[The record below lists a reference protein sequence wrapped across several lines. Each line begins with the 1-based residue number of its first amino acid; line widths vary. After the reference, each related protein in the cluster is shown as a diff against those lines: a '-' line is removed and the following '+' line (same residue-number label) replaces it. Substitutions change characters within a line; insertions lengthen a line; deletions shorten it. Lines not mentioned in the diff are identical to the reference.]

1 MLAKQIKEQMFA
13 AMKARNTV
21 EKEILKVVLGEI
33 DTDVARSGQPC
44 SDDKVIAIVRK
55 LVKSNRETLKLT
67 SDESARTTVLDKL
80 LPQTLDVDAIVA
92 ALADVKDDIVAAG
105 NDGQATGIAMRHLK
119 GAGAAVDGKSVSQ
132 AVKKLRPPPP
142 PSDNAV
148 AEPEDLLEFGGD
160 EQDGHPLRCERGD
173 EQDADP

>member
-67 SDESARTTVLDKL
+67 SDESARTTLEQETAVLDKL

-142 PSDNAV
+142 PSDS
-148 AEPEDLLEFGGD
+148 
-160 EQDGHPLRCERGD
+160 
-173 EQDADP
+173 